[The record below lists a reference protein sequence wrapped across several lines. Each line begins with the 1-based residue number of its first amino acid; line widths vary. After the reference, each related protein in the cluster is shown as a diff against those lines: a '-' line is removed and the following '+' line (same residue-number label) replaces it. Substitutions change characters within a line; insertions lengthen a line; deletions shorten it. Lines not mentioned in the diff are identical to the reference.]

1 MKLLRNIFTVL
12 ILVCLQLGISDG
24 QPELQ
29 PNTTVTARIRDLNV
43 SHMRDALS
51 RLNRSLRQTAQR
63 DTRATKDTNP
73 IFPVTVDLSKLMSM
87 IETRFQTLEDN
98 QSKMQTQI
106 KQLQRDVAYA
116 KSQIRDHATEIANL
130 KHDIA
135 EKQRAI
141 ESLENELQLKDFEFR
156 YTYVSKAATY
166 GKAEAACVGLG
177 GHLASLDTNAELDYA
192 KNHLMP
198 KDGKTKVW
206 LGAECVDCSE
216 VDDDQW
222 QWKSGRK
229 LSLDHRL
236 WPTNFQGE
244 GRRLPDDQSG
254 KDAKKL
260 TMRCPVKGKCQFI
273 NHMPKKSFPFIC
285 EKSGGK

>member
-51 RLNRSLRQTAQR
+51 RLNRRLRKTAQR

-98 QSKMQTQI
+98 QSEMQTQI
-106 KQLQRDVAYA
+106 KQLEGDVADA

-130 KHDIA
+130 KRDIA

-141 ESLENELQLKDFEFR
+141 ENLENELEQKDFEAR
-156 YTYVSKAATY
+156 YTYVSTAATR
-166 GKAEAACVGLG
+166 GEADKGCVRLG
-177 GHLASLDTNAELDYA
+177 GHLASLDTNAELEYA
-192 KNHLMP
+192 ENHLMP

-206 LGAECVDCSE
+206 LGADCVHCSE
-216 VDDDQW
+216 VDEDKW
-222 QWKSGRK
+222 QWKSGSK
-229 LSLDHRL
+229 LSLNHSF
-236 WPTNFQGE
+236 WPRNYDGQ
-244 GRRLPDDQSG
+244 RLPHDSLY
-254 KDAKKL
+254 KDAKHL
-260 TMRCPVKGKCQFI
+260 TMRCPAAGDCLFI
-273 NHMPKKSFPFIC
+273 NHAALSINSFPYIC

>member
-51 RLNRSLRQTAQR
+51 RLNRSLRKTAQR

-98 QSKMQTQI
+98 QSEMQTQI

-135 EKQRAI
+135 EKQTAI

-216 VDDDQW
+216 VDDDKW

-229 LSLDHRL
+229 LRLDHRL

-260 TMRCPVKGKCQFI
+260 TMRCPVKGKCEFI